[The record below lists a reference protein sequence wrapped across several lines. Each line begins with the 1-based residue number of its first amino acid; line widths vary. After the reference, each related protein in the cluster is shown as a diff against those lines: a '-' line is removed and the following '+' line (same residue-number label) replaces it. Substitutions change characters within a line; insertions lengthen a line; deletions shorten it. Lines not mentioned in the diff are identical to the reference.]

1 MSISITGMNA
11 ARSQLD
17 IASQNL
23 TNSETNGYK
32 SFRAILGDVYAQ
44 AGTASVD
51 MAGVT
56 LLATRQEFAQGQLTQ
71 SGNAF
76 DLGIDGKGFFVLG
89 NNGEQLFSR
98 AGLFT
103 QDKEHYL
110 VNPSG
115 YRLRGFGVNNQGA
128 VDTSKLVDLQVSQA
142 NRPGKATTKASAT
155 INLNAS
161 EPVINRTTVA
171 LNPSDPRT
179 FSWYGALNIFDSLGE
194 QHTLGSYF
202 TKTGINRWQLEFQLD
217 GQPVQTIRPTEELT
231 FNSSGLLQTPAD
243 AQFSLTP
250 PVLPSGAVL
259 HPVAMDFSGITQFA
273 IDSAFRPQVVDGQM
287 AGSLNQVSFGDNG
300 FLQGSYSNGEQY
312 LLGQVA
318 LATFPNDNG
327 LVVNGNNTWMSSMV
341 SGTPLFNPSGLN
353 GAGLIKAGFVEQ
365 SNVDLAS
372 GLSDVILAQ
381 RNFQV
386 SAKAF
391 QAEDVLSQTL
401 INLT

>member
-44 AGTASVD
+44 AGTTSVD
-51 MAGVT
+51 MSGVT
-56 LLATRQEFAQGQLTQ
+56 LLGTQQAFSQGQLTQ

-89 NNGEQLFSR
+89 NSGEQLFSR
-98 AGLFT
+98 AGLFN

-142 NRPGKATTKASAT
+142 DRPGKATTKASAI

-202 TKTGINRWQLEFQLD
+202 TKTETSQWLLEFQVD
-217 GQPVQTIRPTEELT
+217 GQSLKQTENLT
-231 FNSSGLLQTPAD
+231 FNSSGLLTTPAD

-250 PVLPSGAVL
+250 PELPSGAVL
-259 HPVAMDFSGITQFA
+259 QPLAMDFSGITQFA

-287 AGSLNQVSFGDNG
+287 AGSLNQVSFAENG

-341 SGTPLFNPSGLN
+341 SGTPLFSPSGLN
-353 GAGLIKAGFVEQ
+353 GAGLIRAGFVEQ

-391 QAEDVLSQTL
+391 QAEDLLSQTL

>member
-1 MSISITGMNA
+1 MSISITGMNT

-32 SFRAILGDVYAQ
+32 AFRAILGDVYAQ
-44 AGTASVD
+44 AESASVD

-56 LLATRQEFAQGQLTQ
+56 LLATRQEFSQGQLTQ
-71 SGNAF
+71 TGNVF

-89 NNGEQLFSR
+89 NNNGEQVYSR
-98 AGLFT
+98 AGMFN

-110 VNPSG
+110 VSPDG
-115 YRLRGFGVNNQGA
+115 FRLKGFGVDNLGA

-142 NRPGKATTKASAT
+142 NRSGKATTNASAT

-161 EPVINRTTVA
+161 DPVIDRATIA
-171 LNPSDPRT
+171 LNPAEPTT
-179 FSWYGALNIFDSLGE
+179 FNGYGALNIFDSLGG
-194 QHTLGSYF
+194 QHTLGTYF
-202 TKTGINRWQLEFQLD
+202 SKSGTNQWLLEFQVD
-217 GQPVQTIRPTEELT
+217 GQSLKQTEDLT
-231 FNSSGLLQTPAD
+231 FNSSGMLTTPAD
-243 AQFSLTP
+243 ALFSLTP
-250 PVLPSGAVL
+250 PALTTGAVL
-259 HPVAMDFSGITQFA
+259 QNVAMDFSSITQFA
-273 IDSAFRPQVVDGQM
+273 VDSAFRPLVVDGQM
-287 AGSLNQVSFGDNG
+287 AGSLNQVSLGKNG
-300 FLQGSYSNGEQY
+300 VLQGSYSNGEQY
-312 LLGQVA
+312 VLGQVA

-327 LVVNGNNTWMSSMV
+327 LVVNGHNTWMSSML
-341 SGTPLFNPSGLN
+341 SGNPLFNPSGVG
-353 GAGLIKAGFVEQ
+353 GAGVINAGFVEQ
-365 SNVDLAS
+365 SNVELAS